1 MKMTSMPI
9 LGPTST
15 TYTAARLTRSE
26 ILSGL
31 AARGAEQLQL
41 HDRAAAIR
49 DESFGRQV
57 VRRGVIEIGN
67 PCRVDCGYCP
77 MRRSNNRENDQF
89 FMTSDEIL
97 RRSEAIHSA
106 GIDVV
111 LLQAGESP
119 KAVDR
124 AADAIPRMM
133 AAFDGHLEIIL
144 NLGSLSFAMYKS
156 LADLGAKTY
165 ILKHE
170 TSSDELHYRHRSE
183 PLSERMKHW
192 YLARE
197 AGFRMGT
204 GIISGLPGQDY
215 DSLADEIVFIRSMD
229 PDMISVSPFVPAPN
243 TPLADFPAGSV
254 DDALNFLAL
263 TRIEHPHALIPS
275 VSALEKNAQGG
286 QAAGLRAGANVMT
299 VNFTG
304 SLQHKYLIYG
314 KDRFVVMADHVQTI
328 LSNEGMGSRGS
339 LYL

>member
-1 MKMTSMPI
+1 MNVTTVP
-9 LGPTST
+9 LQGPTS
-15 TYTAARLTRSE
+15 APPVASRLTRGE
-26 ILSGL
+26 ILAGL
-31 AARGAEQLQL
+31 AARGAEQRDL
-41 HDRAAAIR
+41 HQRAAAIR

-67 PCRVDCGYCP
+67 PCRVDCAYCP
-77 MRRSNNRENDQF
+77 MRRSNNRDNDQF

-97 RRSEAIHSA
+97 SRSEAIRSA

-119 KAVDR
+119 KAADR

-133 AAFDGHLEIIL
+133 AAFGGDLEIIL
-144 NLGSLSFAMYKS
+144 NLGSLSFEMYRS

-170 TSSDELHYRHRSE
+170 TSSDELHYHHRFE
-183 PLSERMKHW
+183 PLSDRMKHW

-215 DSLADEIVFIRSMD
+215 DSLADEIVFLRSMS

-243 TPLADFPAGSV
+243 TPLADFPAGNV

-263 TRIEHPHALIPS
+263 TRIEHPHALVPS
-275 VSALEKNAQGG
+275 VSALEKNTRGG

-304 SLQHKYLIYG
+304 EQQDKYLIYG
-314 KDRFVVMADHVQTI
+314 KDRFVVMADHVQRI
-328 LSNEGMGSRGS
+328 LIDEGMGSRGS

>member
-1 MKMTSMPI
+1 MKMTTLPL
-9 LGPTST
+9 LGPPST
-15 TYTAARLTRSE
+15 TRTATRLTRSE
-26 ILSGL
+26 ILAGL
-31 AARGAEQLQL
+31 AARGAEQALL
-41 HDRAAAIR
+41 HQRAAAIR

-67 PCRVDCGYCP
+67 PCRVDCTYCP
-77 MRRSNNRENDQF
+77 MRRSNNRDNDQY

-111 LLQAGESP
+111 LLQAGETP

-124 AADAIPRMM
+124 AADAIPKMID
-133 AAFDGHLEIIL
+133 AFGGRLEIIL
-144 NLGSLSFAMYKS
+144 NLGSLSFETYKS
-156 LADLGAKTY
+156 LAGLGATTY

-170 TSSDELHYRHRSE
+170 TSSDDLHYFHRGE
-183 PLSERMKHW
+183 LLSDRMKHW

-197 AGFRMGT
+197 AGFKMGT

-215 DSLADEIVFIRSMD
+215 DSLADEIVFMRSMN
-229 PDMISVSPFVPAPN
+229 PDMISVSPFVPADN
-243 TPLADFPAGSV
+243 TPLSVSPAGSV

-275 VSALEKNAQGG
+275 VSALEKNERGG

-304 SLQHKYLIYG
+304 SAQDKYLIYG

-328 LSNEGMGSRGS
+328 LANEGMGSRGS
-339 LYL
+339 LYI